1 MTAPPYPPRALGR
14 GFALA
19 DPEYPAVR
27 CMGAPGSP
35 GTRAAVP
42 YGEPNR

>member
-1 MTAPPYPPRALGR
+1 MTAPPYLSRALKG

-27 CMGAPGSP
+27 CMGAPSSLD
-35 GTRAAVP
+35 TRAAVP
-42 YGEPNR
+42 YGGPNR